1 MAQQRAVDPAPW
13 GWRPVLIPC
22 LALAALVIAG
32 NLASRL
38 IRPSTFDGRLAWAVT
53 ANVAAQGLLA
63 TSIWFAGRDIA
74 ARYRG
79 WGPAFGWRRPQL
91 MDAAY
96 ASVGIGVAFVARIVV
111 SVVANAVTHGRAAA
125 QSQNVQ
131 LHTSSLAVAALL
143 VFITVLVAP
152 PIEEL
157 MFRGLL
163 LRTFVRRIGFWPA
176 ALASSVIFGA
186 FHTYE
191 VNTLAG
197 AFTLAGSVG
206 VMGLTNCVL
215 VRLSDRVT
223 PGIFVHASL
232 NGLAAMILIAQ
243 AGR

>member
-1 MAQQRAVDPAPW
+1 MAQQRAMDAAPW

-22 LALAALVIAG
+22 LALVVLVVAG
-32 NLASRL
+32 SVLTHL
-38 IRPSTFDGRLAWAVT
+38 IRPSTFDGQLAWAVT

-63 TSIWFAGRDIA
+63 AAIWFAGRDIA
-74 ARYRG
+74 ARYGG

-96 ASVGIGVAFVARIVV
+96 AAVGVGVALIARIVV
-111 SVVANAVTHGRAAA
+111 AVVANALTHGRAATE
-125 QSQNVQ
+125 SQNVH
-131 LHTSSLAVAALL
+131 LHTASLAVVALL
-143 VFITVLVAP
+143 VFVTVLCAP

-163 LRTFVRRIGFWPA
+163 LRTFLRRIGFWPA
-176 ALASSVIFGA
+176 ALASSVVFGA

-197 AFTLAGSVG
+197 AITLACSVG

-232 NGLAAMILIAQ
+232 NGLAALVLIAQ